1 MGANHRFVA
10 TRLLGFALIG
20 GCALLTICPT
30 RTINGAEAAEAQ
42 TANAGEPAK
51 KDLSPA
57 ALLGLDEQQTTDLL
71 GTATTIESRP
81 PANIWHYKGSR
92 CELELAF
99 YMEMRSGRMRT
110 LDHAFKNRAGTAA
123 QAEACLTAIVQ
134 ERLKGSPSDA
144 LPETSMTAEAAM
156 VNEVHAA
163 PVGSLV
169 DNDIPPEPQPRPQA
183 ARPKPHAQRGYTRY
197 RPRWIPAQGEW
208 DFTFALRNY
217 SGQPA
222 ADAAI
227 TTGWGGGRFG
237 PTPYS
242 STGQ

>member
-1 MGANHRFVA
+1 MGANHGLVA
-10 TRLLGFALIG
+10 TRLFGFALIG

-30 RTINGAEAAEAQ
+30 ATMNGAKAAEAQ
-42 TANAGEPAK
+42 TANAGELAK

-57 ALLGLDEQQTTDLL
+57 ALLGLDERQTIDLL
-71 GTATTIESRP
+71 GPATSIESRP
-81 PANIWHYKGSR
+81 PSDIWHYKGSR

-110 LDHAFKNRAGTAA
+110 LHHAFKNRAGTAA

-134 ERLKGSPSDA
+134 ERWKGTPGDD
-144 LPETSMTAEAAM
+144 LPETSVTAEASM
-156 VNEVHAA
+156 DNEVHAG

-169 DNDIPPEPQPRPQA
+169 DNDIPPEPQKAQA
-183 ARPKPHAQRGYTRY
+183 ARPRPHAQRGYTRY
-197 RPRWIPAQGEW
+197 RPRWNPAEGGW

-217 SGQPA
+217 SGKPA
-222 ADAAI
+222 SDAAI